1 MLDAHAT
8 GKKDMV
14 EARGLFLEALENAG
28 ATVDPNVSTIGD
40 LAGLILHLY
49 GEQMVKVEE
58 AMEAKAAAEAD
69 RDNLSQYLD
78 DLQSQRDNAVQK
90 MEDAVRTKRLL
101 EDRLMHGDEIANAEK
116 RKVEIALATANS
128 ELSAC
133 QSELESTQKDLE
145 KSRAD
150 VLRLSSADELISD
163 MERRVE
169 AMHEQLDNAMSAL
182 KIESEMKQ
190 SLEQK
195 LGRITTETMNTR
207 DNLTAAEEEMRR
219 KDAELAQAKESLDAA
234 KAIIE
239 GEGGESAKIT
249 YWKKEKVKVDEE
261 LKKCNKLLTKALEK
275 VAAGDSLEEKLRK
288 LIQDYNSCK
297 QELAN
302 FKYDLQETMK
312 KLQISSQTGQ
322 SLESRLDEII
332 REYAFC
338 QERVYVAVNPVHMR
352 SKRQQERQ
360 GAVNK
365 EQRRLQPLL
374 QTLIDRY
381 HAVRFTMERSE
392 RAARVSSERLIELQ
406 IQLDEVEMSSTKRME
421 KAVITAKS
429 ERQALVKA
437 ALGSLQQLRMYLTQ
451 TLEAVGPLNRRR
463 MTRRTTRRKHRVERF
478 KSRWGVLPN
487 AVAAAADELEQRF
500 YYRVMSSMS
509 SLLIRHG
516 MPRHHHRRPPRPT
529 SPHQCARVRAVHG
542 GSPRLRTAL
551 PATPDQEDVAFFNH
565 QVVHRLR
572 QVHRSRAPRRSVS
585 SSPTSS
591 VPACST
597 RC

>member
-1 MLDAHAT
+1 M
-8 GKKDMV
+8 GV
-14 EARGLFLEALENAG
+14 VG
-28 ATVDPNVSTIGD
+28 AS
-40 LAGLILHLY
+40 L
-49 GEQMVKVEE
+49 
-58 AMEAKAAAEAD
+58 
-69 RDNLSQYLD
+69 RR
-78 DLQSQRDNAVQK
+78 LQ
-90 MEDAVRTKRLL
+90 T
-101 EDRLMHGDEIANAEK
+101 
-116 RKVEIALATANS
+116 
-128 ELSAC
+128 
-133 QSELESTQKDLE
+133 
-145 KSRAD
+145 
-150 VLRLSSADELISD
+150 
-163 MERRVE
+163 
-169 AMHEQLDNAMSAL
+169 
-182 KIESEMKQ
+182 
-190 SLEQK
+190 
-195 LGRITTETMNTR
+195 
-207 DNLTAAEEEMRR
+207 
-219 KDAELAQAKESLDAA
+219 
-234 KAIIE
+234 
-239 GEGGESAKIT
+239 
-249 YWKKEKVKVDEE
+249 
-261 LKKCNKLLTKALEK
+261 LEK

-451 TLEAVGPLNRRR
+451 TLGSGWTIESPEDDKEDDETQAFVWN
-463 MTRRTTRRKHRVERF
+463 RF

-487 AVAAAADELEQRF
+487 AVAAAADELEQQ
-500 YYRVMSSMS
+500 
-509 SLLIRHG
+509 LLLQGHVLDVVTSD
-516 MPRHHHRRPPRPT
+516 PPRNAATPPPPPS
-529 SPHQCARVRAVHG
+529 SPYSQSSPSRARVRAVHG

-565 QVVHRLR
+565 QGGTQAPPGTPQPQGASAQRVLFTDQLRPGLLNPLPDDAQFRHAAAAMQKPGAWTSPINAEPPTRLHGSALSNAAKQGLLR
-572 QVHRSRAPRRSVS
+572 VKAEPYATLKQQQQQLALRATTAPAPMIARSAPQ
-585 SSPTSS
+585 SPR
-591 VPACST
+591 VGL
-597 RC
+597 